1 MGLFEGKMGIA
12 ISFLIYGRETANSVY
27 SDFGDY
33 LLDGLLAKVDKR
45 IGLGFAT
52 GLSGIGWGIEYLIQN
67 GFVCCNS
74 HEVCKEI
81 DELIL
86 LYDLRR
92 MKDFLLSTGIEGLL
106 HYVLARIKGNIS
118 QHTELPFDRL
128 YLAELHAKLYSADAS
143 TMSPAAKELRKAYS
157 GFLERGVVDYE
168 LNLDR
173 FVAELKTETLQL
185 THEKLG
191 LDGGLASLL
200 VYRAFKN

>member
-1 MGLFEGKMGIA
+1 MKTVHFTLEESVCHHLFLKSPFIKDMGLFEGKMGIA
-12 ISFLIYGRETANSVY
+12 ISFLIYGRETENSVY

-106 HYVLARIKGNIS
+106 HYVL
-118 QHTELPFDRL
+118 DR
-128 YLAELHAKLYSADAS
+128 KS
-143 TMSPAAKELRKAYS
+143 
-157 GFLERGVVDYE
+157 VV
-168 LNLDR
+168 
-173 FVAELKTETLQL
+173 
-185 THEKLG
+185 
-191 LDGGLASLL
+191 
-200 VYRAFKN
+200 